1 MTFEETLK
9 QAVREAIEPLQHQV
23 RELEAK
29 VNANDLP
36 MLLTAK
42 DMQQILGK
50 GAVTVSQLMQR
61 PDFKDACV
69 ERELGTPYVVT
80 ERFIKWLNRNDMQVD
95 FSNVRQLRRKGIG

>member
-9 QAVREAIEPLQHQV
+9 QAVREAIEPLQLQV

-29 VNANDLP
+29 VTANDLP
-36 MLLTAK
+36 MLLTNK

-61 PDFKDACV
+61 PDFKEACV
-69 ERELGTPYVVT
+69 ERELGTPYVVRD
-80 ERFIKWLNRNDMQVD
+80 RFIKWLNRNDMQVD
-95 FSNVRQLRRKGIG
+95 FSNVRQLRKGIS

>member
-9 QAVREAIEPLQHQV
+9 QAVREAIEPLQLQV

-36 MLLTAK
+36 LLLSSK

-50 GAVTVSQLMQR
+50 GPVTVSQLMQR
-61 PDFKDACV
+61 QDFKEACV

-80 ERFIKWLNRNDMQVD
+80 ERFLKWLNRNDMQVD
-95 FSNVRQLRRKGIG
+95 FNNVKPFRRKGIG